1 MDDVRHGLSP
11 DHSQNRSG
19 MHSHLHSTE
28 HHIQEIMSIQKHV
41 LLSMHSSCHD
51 SEDASVEKRLYL
63 LGLFFVWKTLE
74 ICICHS
80 SRSVLSL
87 LLFTL
92 PIQPSSK
99 TVRSVL
105 KNGSI
110 LGTLDAESFCSH
122 WPAEPFWTIRNRSQR
137 VVYTQYEFS
146 LDTSGCNMPTTNYLS
161 VVTDIHTYIIDEFN

>member
-1 MDDVRHGLSP
+1 MSDMDCHQITLRTV
-11 DHSQNRSG
+11 
-19 MHSHLHSTE
+19 
-28 HHIQEIMSIQKHV
+28 QECIHTCTAPNITSKKSCLFKSMFCWACIAVVMIVKMP
-41 LLSMHSSCHD
+41 LLRR
-51 SEDASVEKRLYL
+51 RLYL